1 MPNQVISIDELKIV
15 FNEKGKLSEFFIKN
29 FLQAGK
35 AFDENFKIEDADPK
49 ELEMGIK
56 VEYEHTKSTFIATK
70 ICIDHLS
77 ECRDYYTRLAKMEEE
92 AKEYWSKQGKLL

>member
-1 MPNQVISIDELKIV
+1 
-15 FNEKGKLSEFFIKN
+15 
-29 FLQAGK
+29 
-35 AFDENFKIEDADPK
+35 
-49 ELEMGIK
+49 MGIK